1 MVGAHFGDI
10 LLTIV
15 LLIAIA
21 IIVGLVILV
30 RARGRRPQ

>member
-1 MVGAHFGDI
+1 MVGAHIGDF

-30 RARGRRPQ
+30 RARGRRPY